1 MQKLHVIITGATGMV
16 GEGVLQACLANEQV
30 ESILLVNRKPSQYQ
44 SEKIKEVILSDL
56 SDISQLGA
64 AVKTYNACFFC
75 AGVSSVGMKEEEY
88 YQKTYTLMINFAEA
102 LLREQP
108 DMTFC
113 YVSGT
118 GTDSTEQ
125 GRLMWAR
132 VKGKTENKLLR
143 LPFKAVYNF
152 RPGFMRPYPDAKHI
166 KGFFKFLRAIYP
178 VLRPWKPSYFLT
190 LEEVGNAMINVSL
203 HDYNKDILEP
213 ADISFLAANK

>member
-64 AVKTYNACFFC
+64 ALKIYNACFFC

-88 YQKTYTLMINFAEA
+88 YQKTYTLTINFAEA

-143 LPFKAVYNF
+143 LPF
-152 RPGFMRPYPDAKHI
+152 PDAKHI